1 MLRLRAPGPDVWEDF
16 QLGTMSADTVAHDPV
31 LARWRRAAAQGAVA
45 DGPALPDG
53 VSSSDMISR
62 RDRIGPLV
70 AESAPVLGHISA
82 ELAARGVLAL
92 LADRDGVI
100 VGAWGGGGF
109 LGEAART
116 RLVEGSSWA
125 EAVRGTNAIGTALAE
140 GAPVAVIGS
149 AHFERINHGLF
160 CYAAPIR
167 DPFGELEAVLDVT
180 GAAGDDDPGLGVAV
194 QTAATAI
201 EHALRLRTYAEL
213 TPGGLAT
220 LGRLVTRSTAP
231 ALLVEAPGVVRL
243 VNHAA
248 ARLIGCDPDHGS
260 GATVDDVL
268 GASWPTLAACARD
281 GRRLRFARGGV
292 TSEVELEPL
301 VGPGGHV
308 LALMVYLSPQ
318 TQRARPAPVPVR
330 RPVVPSEHPA
340 FAAILGDDPALVAA
354 RHTATRLAVTDL
366 PVLLLAETGT
376 GKELFA
382 RAIHAASRHAAGPF
396 VAVNCGAIQPS
407 LLESELFGYAPGAF
421 TGAART
427 GAPGLV
433 ATADGGTLFLDEIA
447 ELGPGA
453 QALLLRV
460 LEDGSYHRVGD
471 SRLRHA
477 RFRLLAAT
485 CRDLAADV
493 AAGNFRRDLFFRI
506 HGAVV
511 TLPALRDRR
520 DRVALA
526 TGILDRLAGGAAPI
540 LSADARAHIE
550 RHDWPGNVR
559 ELKMALAHGLA
570 LAPPE
575 GPIAREHLP
584 APLPGLSAPT
594 RSPAAVVALPAPPTR
609 DDALREALSAALA
622 AAGGNLSDAA
632 RRLGVARSTVYRML
646 GRLKT

>member
-1 MLRLRAPGPDVWEDF
+1 MLRLRSPGPEAWEHF
-16 QLGTMSADTVAHDPV
+16 QQGVVSADVVARDPV
-31 LARWRRAAAQGAVA
+31 LARWSRAAAQGAIA

-53 VSSSDMISR
+53 VSSSDMLTR

-70 AESAPVLGHISA
+70 AESGPVLSRISA

-160 CYAAPIR
+160 CYASPIR

-180 GAAGDDDPGLGVAV
+180 GAATDDDPGLGVAV
-194 QTAATAI
+194 ETAATAI
-201 EHALRLRTYAEL
+201 EHALRLRSYAEL

-231 ALLVEAPGVVRL
+231 AMLLEAPGVVRI
-243 VNHAA
+243 VNEAG
-248 ARLIGCDPDHGS
+248 ARLLGCAPGHAG
-260 GATVDDVL
+260 GASVDELL

-281 GRRLRFARGGV
+281 GRRLRFSRGGT
-292 TSEVELEPL
+292 TSEVELEPM
-301 VGPGGHV
+301 VGPDGRV

-318 TQRARPAPVPVR
+318 VQRARPAPLPVR
-330 RPVVPSEHPA
+330 RPVTPAEHPA
-340 FAAILGDDPALVAA
+340 FAPILGDDPALIAA
-354 RHTATRLAVTDL
+354 KHAATRLAVTDL

-396 VAVNCGAIQPS
+396 VAVNCGAIQPT

-471 SRLRHA
+471 SRVRQA

-485 CRDLAADV
+485 CRDLAAEV
-493 AAGNFRRDLFFRI
+493 AAGTFRRDLFFRI
-506 HGAVV
+506 HGAIV

-526 TGILDRLAGGAAPI
+526 TGILSALAGGLAPV
-540 LSADARAHIE
+540 LAADARAHIE
-550 RHDWPGNVR
+550 HHDWPGNVR

-570 LAPPE
+570 LAPID

-584 APLPGLSAPT
+584 APLPGLAAAP
-594 RSPAAVVALPAPPTR
+594 RVAAPALPAAPTR
-609 DDALREALSAALA
+609 DDALREALTAALA